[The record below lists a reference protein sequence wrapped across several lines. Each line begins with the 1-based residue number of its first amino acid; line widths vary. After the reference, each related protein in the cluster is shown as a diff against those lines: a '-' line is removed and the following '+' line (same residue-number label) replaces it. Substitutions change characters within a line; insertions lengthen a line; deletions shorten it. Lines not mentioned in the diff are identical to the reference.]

1 MKNIANW
8 EQKAKN
14 ILGVLQT
21 NGDFIFVYDDV
32 VNRNMVLTTN
42 YGTIVKRGNLALPA
56 TNWEQ
61 SANWNTVETLR
72 VTNFVGSKGKNKLI
86 YCVIVLG

>member
-21 NGDFIFVYDDV
+21 NGDFIFFYDDSTD
-32 VNRNMVLTTN
+32 RNMVLTTN
-42 YGTIVKRGNLALPA
+42 YGTMLKSGYLNLPA

-61 SANWNTVETLR
+61 SANWNPSETLR
-72 VTNFVGSKGKNKLI
+72 VTNFIGSKGKNKWIFFGLI
-86 YCVIVLG
+86 